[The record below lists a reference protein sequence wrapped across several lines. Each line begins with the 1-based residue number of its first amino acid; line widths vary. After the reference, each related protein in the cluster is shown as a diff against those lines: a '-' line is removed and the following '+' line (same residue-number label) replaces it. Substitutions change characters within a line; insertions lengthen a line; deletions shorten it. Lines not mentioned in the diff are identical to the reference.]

1 MPALQSAERSRKARA
16 EVPAAE
22 PVAAQVQVQVQVVRA
37 AQVQV
42 VRAAQVPEPAAARVM
57 VAARALVREAPEAA
71 AASPMW
77 SVADRALPALRACAM
92 KPLHDPTAQRG
103 AKA

>member
-1 MPALQSAERSRKARA
+1 M
-16 EVPAAE
+16 
-22 PVAAQVQVQVQVVRA
+22 AAQV
-37 AQVQV
+37 QVQV